1 VSNYDAVE
9 RELAAGT
16 QPEVL
21 CATCPWDRLCVQPP
35 AMTKADIQAKM
46 AEAERRDKQQLGKEL
61 PLGSLLTAM
70 TFGGRDQAGRMCPVF
85 VLTLRSPEGR
95 KLADSV
101 RQMMRGGGE
110 PSGA

>member
-9 RELAAGT
+9 RELASGT

-35 AMTKADIQAKM
+35 EMTKADIEAKM
-46 AEAERRDKQQLGKEL
+46 EEAKRQDEQQPGKGL
-61 PLGSLLTAM
+61 PVGSLLTAI
-70 TFGGRDQAGRMCPVF
+70 TFAGRDQAGRMCPVF
-85 VLTLRSPEGR
+85 ALTLRSPEGR
-95 KLADSV
+95 KLADAI

-110 PSGA
+110 PS